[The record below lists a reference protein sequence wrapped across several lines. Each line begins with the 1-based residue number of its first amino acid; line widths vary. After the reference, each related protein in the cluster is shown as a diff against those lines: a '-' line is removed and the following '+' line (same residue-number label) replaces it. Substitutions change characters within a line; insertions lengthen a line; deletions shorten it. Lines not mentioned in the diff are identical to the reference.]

1 MADGIIISSLQA
13 TPRPVAIVGWE
24 EGLAGQVSGW
34 IEKELNFK
42 ILLYINPS
50 DTPLN
55 IDEKA
60 ARNRPAKQF
69 DFPINNTYKGKEL
82 LNSSDFASAL
92 INRNISCVV
101 IALSDPHERQRV
113 FEYLQLHPKLE
124 AVTCIHPSSVLL
136 TDAIIG
142 KGVIIEPNCYV
153 GYRAEIGNCVHLRAG
168 SQVDHQS
175 VLQDYVT
182 LSPGAVIAGNSLI
195 GEYTTIHTNA
205 TIINRIVIGPE
216 NIVGAGAVVIRSHTK
231 SNCILVGCPAR
242 VIEQI

>member
-1 MADGIIISSLQA
+1 MVDETITSSPHSS
-13 TPRPVAIVGWE
+13 PRLVAIVGWE

-34 IEKELNFK
+34 IEKDLNFK
-42 ILLYINPS
+42 IQLYINPS

-69 DFPINNTYKGKEL
+69 DFPVNNTYKGKEL
-82 LNSSDFASAL
+82 LNSSDFASVL
-92 INRNISCVV
+92 INRNISSVV
-101 IALSDPHERQRV
+101 IALSDPYERQRV
-113 FEYLQLHPKLE
+113 FEYLQLHPELE
-124 AVTCIHPSSVLL
+124 SVTCIHPSSVLL
-136 TDAIIG
+136 ADALVG

-175 VLQDYVT
+175 VLKDYAT

-205 TIINRIVIGPE
+205 TIINRIEIGPG
-216 NIVGAGAVVIRSHTK
+216 NIVGAGAVVIRSYTK
-231 SNCILVGCPAR
+231 SNCTLAGCPAR
-242 VIEQI
+242 VIGRA